1 MLKTLLKSA
10 LLLVIS
16 TSVYALEYVPEVYK
30 DDYVVVRSGVMES
43 GSQPINLGDQLNL
56 TIEIDFKT
64 DEVLVENLSEDIF
77 RRNWGTEKGLVLNN
91 PPLVT
96 VTTVNERISKLRAV
110 YPFEVLDCPGEVIS
124 CPGHKMYTLPVITLG
139 YQILDNSG
147 AVVNNKSIRFNS
159 WPGSLVVT
167 PVLHVDHEGLG
178 EFASYFPDGAYSGSV
193 GYTDTYTGGLWTAL
207 FGGLLVLTSFAP
219 ALFASPAPRRTE
231 VSRQS
236 GKRWENVLALLQDN
250 PDRFTDEEWS
260 DLIRRSAVWY
270 CMDEYAFNP
279 YTWLTDPS
287 SGNTQTLQTFR
298 SYFID
303 VMNEEGIDKA
313 DRSGFV
319 SRFRE
324 LAGLSG
330 TGQ

>member
-1 MLKTLLKSA
+1 MLKIILKSA
-10 LLLVIS
+10 LLLVI
-16 TSVYALEYVPEVYK
+16 TISVYALEYVPEVYK
-30 DDYVVVRSGVMES
+30 DDYVVVRAGVMES
-43 GSQPINLGDQLNL
+43 GSQPINLGDQLHL
-56 TIEIDFKT
+56 TIEVDFKT
-64 DEVLVENLSEDIF
+64 NEVLVESLTEDLF
-77 RRNWGTEKGLVLNN
+77 RRNWGSEKGLVLNN
-91 PPLVT
+91 PPVVKVT
-96 VTTVNERISKLRAV
+96 AISDEISTLRAE
-110 YPFEVLDCPGEVIS
+110 YPFEVLDCPGEMIS

-167 PVLHVDHEGLG
+167 PVLPVDHEGLG

-193 GYTDTYTGGLWTAL
+193 AYTDSYNSGLWTAL
-207 FGGLLVLTSFAP
+207 FGGLLVLTSFVP
-219 ALFASPAPRRTE
+219 GLFTTSAPRRTE
-231 VSRQS
+231 VSRKS
-236 GKRWENVLALLQDN
+236 GRRWENVLALLQEN

-287 SGNTQTLQTFR
+287 SGSAQALQTFKA
-298 SYFID
+298 YFID
-303 VMNEEGIDKA
+303 VMNEEGIDKSR
-313 DRSGFV
+313 RSGYL

-324 LAGLSG
+324 LAGLNG
-330 TGQ
+330 ADQ

>member
-1 MLKTLLKSA
+1 MLKIIVKSG
-10 LLLVIS
+10 LLLVIT
-16 TSVYALEYVPEVYK
+16 TSVFALEYVPEVYK

-56 TIEIDFKT
+56 TVEIDFRT
-64 DEVLVENLSEDIF
+64 DEVLVESLTEDIF
-77 RRNWGTEKGLVLNN
+77 RRNWGSEKGLVMNN
-91 PPLVT
+91 PPDVT
-96 VTTVNERISKLRAV
+96 VTNVNSEITTLRAV
-110 YPFEVLDCPGEVIS
+110 YPFEILDCPGDMSS
-124 CPGHKMYTLPVITLG
+124 CPGNKIYTLPVITLG

-159 WPGSLVVT
+159 WPGSLAVT
-167 PVLHVDHEGLG
+167 PVLPVHHDELG
-178 EFASYFPDGAYSGSV
+178 EFASYFPDGAYTGSV
-193 GYTDTYTGGLWTAL
+193 AYTDTYTGGLWTAL

-219 ALFASPAPRRTE
+219 ALFTSPAPRRAE
-231 VSRQS
+231 VTRNS

-279 YTWLTDPS
+279 YTWMNDPS
-287 SGNTQTLQTFR
+287 SGNTQALQTFR
-298 SYFID
+298 PYFID

-313 DRSGFV
+313 RRSGYV
-319 SRFRE
+319 SRFRQ

-330 TGQ
+330 TSQ